1 MTKRVRCGSLGI
13 RMIAGGVG
21 EVISIL
27 PKGHFSG
34 CLMASQLKE
43 PLYDSDIPFPHNVK
57 IQFRIE
63 ILFPHNANVQFQTE
77 ILYLHYVKA
86 QFQNEIPFLHY
97 VKV

>member
-43 PLYDSDIPFPHNVK
+43 PLYDSDIPFPHN
-57 IQFRIE
+57 
-63 ILFPHNANVQFQTE
+63 ANVQFQ
-77 ILYLHYVKA
+77 I
-86 QFQNEIPFLHY
+86 EIPYSHY